1 MPNWCSNNLSM
12 SGPPDQVRAILDAV
26 RPSDGADD
34 EKLRLTKFMPQ
45 PVDEAGEL
53 IDGVSWQY
61 DTWGTK
67 WGDCDTLIISEEYT
81 SNLGSGSLTYNTAW
95 GPASGLIK
103 EISRLHPNVT
113 MDIEYEEPGMN
124 FLGVE
129 QYLNG
134 ELVHEQ
140 HHEYNFD
147 DGFIKLED
155 GYKVD
160 FDTDWDDENQDP
172 AGTVND
178 AVYAAIEHMWNAYG
192 LRNAPVNE
200 PSIQ

>member
-1 MPNWCSNNLSM
+1 M
-12 SGPPDQVRAILDAV
+12 
-26 RPSDGADD
+26 
-34 EKLRLTKFMPQ
+34 
-45 PVDEAGEL
+45 
-53 IDGVSWQY
+53 
-61 DTWGTK
+61 
-67 WGDCDTLIISEEYT
+67 
-81 SNLGSGSLTYNTAW
+81 YNTPW

-103 EISRLHPNVT
+103 EVSRLHPNVT
-113 MDIEYEEPGMN
+113 IDVEYEEPGMN
-124 FLGVE
+124 FLGIE

-178 AVYAAIEHMWNAYG
+178 AVYAALEHMWNHYG

-200 PSIQ
+200 TVIQQKYQPIPTNKERHHDNINHHGTSRVLADSRGVPQCRH

>member
-61 DTWGTK
+61 DAWGTK
-67 WGDCDTLIISEEYT
+67 WGDCDTEITSEEYT
-81 SNLGSGSLTYNTAW
+81 SNLGSGSLMYNTAW
-95 GPASGLIK
+95 GPASGLMK

-140 HHEYNFD
+140 HHEYNFN

-178 AVYAAIEHMWNAYG
+178 AVYAALEHMWNHYG

-200 PSIQ
+200 TVIQ

>member
-61 DTWGTK
+61 DNWGTK
-67 WGDCDTLIISEEYT
+67 WGDCDTSIISEEYT

-95 GPASGLIK
+95 GPASGLMK

-124 FLGVE
+124 FLGIE

-178 AVYAAIEHMWNAYG
+178 AVYAALEHMWNHYG

-200 PSIQ
+200 TVIQ

>member
-1 MPNWCSNNLSM
+1 MPNWCNNNLTL
-12 SGPPDQVRAILDAV
+12 SGPPDQVRAILNAV
-26 RPSDGADD
+26 RSSDGGDAD
-34 EKLRLTKFMPQ
+34 KLTLTKFMPQ

-67 WGDCDTLIISEEYT
+67 WGDCDTDIITEDYT
-81 SNLGSGSLTYNTAW
+81 DNVGSGSITYATAW

-103 EISRLHPNVT
+103 EVSRLHPNVT
-113 MDIEYEEPGMN
+113 IDVEYEEPGMN
-124 FLGVE
+124 FFGIE

-134 ELVHEQ
+134 EVVHED
-140 HHEYNFD
+140 HHEYNFN
-147 DGFIKLED
+147 DGFIKLTD

-160 FDTDWDDENQDP
+160 FDTDWEDEDQDP

-178 AVYAAIEHMWNAYG
+178 AVYAAIEHMWNAHG
-192 LRNAPVNE
+192 LRNASANE
-200 PSIQ
+200 TVIQ